1 MSNEN
6 KAGYFRVGLTVFMGA
21 IAIAGIL
28 IYIGGLRGR
37 GNVIEVETYYDR
49 PVGGLSVG
57 SPVNFRGV
65 RIGEVCEVGF
75 IGNKYDVAGLENS
88 RIYIRMVMDRSLIGG
103 GNDSLDEDLAIL
115 RRYVA
120 SGMRATVASS
130 AITGLSRIEC
140 DIYPD
145 ETEIKK
151 VSWTPRH
158 PLIPP
163 KVSLLDS
170 FSDSATKVMNQIN
183 RMDLNVFWSNINAS
197 VEAISAMTLSSQ
209 HLMESY
215 QPEFERMVKNIEE
228 ASASFKVFAETIER
242 NPSTLLR
249 GQSLEPLEETSR

>member
-6 KAGYFRVGLTVFMGA
+6 KAGYFRIGLTVFMGV

-75 IGNKYDVAGLENS
+75 IGNKYVVDGLENS
-88 RIYIRMVMDRSLIGG
+88 RIYIRMVIDRDRLGG
-103 GNDSLDEDLAIL
+103 SDETLDEDLEIL

-120 SGMRATVASS
+120 AGMRATVASN
-130 AITGLSRIEC
+130 AITGLARIEC
-140 DIYPD
+140 DVYPV
-145 ETEIKK
+145 ENEPEKIG
-151 VSWTPRH
+151 WTPRC

-163 KVSLLDS
+163 KVSLLDN

-183 RMDLNVFWSNINAS
+183 RMDLNAFWSNINAS
-197 VEAISAMTLSSQ
+197 VEAISALTLSSQ
-209 HLMESY
+209 HMMESY
-215 QPEFERMVKNIEE
+215 QPELERLVKNMEE
-228 ASASFKVFAETIER
+228 ASSSLKGFAEIIER
-242 NPSTLLR
+242 NPSALLR
-249 GQSLEPLEETSR
+249 GQEREPLEETRR